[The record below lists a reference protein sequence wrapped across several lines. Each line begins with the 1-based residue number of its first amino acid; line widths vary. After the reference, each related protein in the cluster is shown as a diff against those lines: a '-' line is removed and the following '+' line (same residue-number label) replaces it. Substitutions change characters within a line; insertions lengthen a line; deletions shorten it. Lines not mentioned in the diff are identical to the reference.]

1 MLCNAVNKNCKEVR
15 DEEKNSRPNILA
27 TLNGR
32 LRSPVAGFPR
42 I

>member
-1 MLCNAVNKNCKEVR
+1 MVKRCIGK
-15 DEEKNSRPNILA
+15 KNSRPNILA

-42 I
+42 M